1 MTIDQR
7 GQVGAAEAAGGPA
20 GGLVV
25 PLQALDRD
33 AVAVAGG
40 KGANLGELIRAGFP
54 VPPGFCLTTSAYAL
68 ATAGAG
74 LETTL
79 AALATLPPGDREGR
93 ATLAARVR
101 ETILAT
107 PVPEA
112 VQEALRDALGA
123 LAQGAPLAVR
133 SSATAE
139 DLPFA
144 SFAGQ
149 QDTVLNVVG
158 ADAVQDAVRRC
169 WASLWTERAV
179 AYRAANGIDPRGVRL
194 AVVVQVLVDAAVAG
208 VLFTADPLTGRRR
221 RAVIDA
227 SPGLGEAVV
236 SGAVTPDHF
245 VVDSR
250 RGAVLERRRG
260 EAGVAIVPTPGGGT
274 QRVDLARTDGG
285 AGDWSRL
292 SDAQLVELARLG
304 AQVEA
309 RFGAPQDVEFAF
321 DQQGRLWLTQARPIT
336 TLFPLPAGAPA
347 NADDLRVYFSFNV
360 AQGVPQPF
368 TPAGVQAFRLIASG
382 ITAALGTGPADPA
395 AGPALL

>member
-7 GQVGAAEAAGGPA
+7 GRVGAAEGAGGPA

-79 AALATLPPGDREGR
+79 AALATLPPGDQEGR

-123 LAQGAPLAVR
+123 LVQGAPLAVR

-149 QDTVLNVVG
+149 QDTYLNVVG

-250 RGAVLERRRG
+250 QRGR
-260 EAGVAIVPTPGGGT
+260 
-274 QRVDLARTDGG
+274 
-285 AGDWSRL
+285 
-292 SDAQLVELARLG
+292 
-304 AQVEA
+304 
-309 RFGAPQDVEFAF
+309 
-321 DQQGRLWLTQARPIT
+321 
-336 TLFPLPAGAPA
+336 AGAPA
-347 NADDLRVYFSFNV
+347 R
-360 AQGVPQPF
+360 GGRGGHRPHPRE
-368 TPAGVQAFRLIASG
+368 AGRNG
-382 ITAALGTGPADPA
+382 
-395 AGPALL
+395 